1 MILTSCPSF
10 NIFYLT
16 KIFDIRTLFIPMP
29 CLLSN
34 TGCGTAPSSTPCT
47 STDYFI
53 FLFFFFYY
61 SFRACFLDYCACLKI
76 YKYFEL
82 FVVNRSVSVFS
93 WDLTID
99 SRFSFY
105 SINVKN
111 TNKSKQINGISF
123 VAFVLFRFVLLNSF
137 YFVVF
142 IFNWFITLLTNQIFL
157 NLFPLLNTVLSEVNG
172 FSFL

>member
-1 MILTSCPSF
+1 MTFAHCSSLCHVCFPTLVAVQHPPPPHAHPLTILFSC
-10 NIFYLT
+10 
-16 KIFDIRTLFIPMP
+16 
-29 CLLSN
+29 
-34 TGCGTAPSSTPCT
+34 
-47 STDYFI
+47 
-53 FLFFFFYY
+53 FFFYY